1 VGGAV
6 ENVEKSDDECSGEG
20 AKRRRAGSDE
30 GQQWSRLLIAGRS
43 RRFDSDGD
51 FVRKQDPEGL
61 EQHSV
66 ERADS
71 RQERRQQ
78 DDGDA
83 EAGDRPVGPEHG

>member
-1 VGGAV
+1 VGGV
-6 ENVEKSDDECSGEG
+6 VEKSDDECSGEG
-20 AKRRRAGSDE
+20 AKRRRARGDE
-30 GQQWSRLLIAGRS
+30 GKQWSRLFIAGRS

-51 FVRKQDPEGL
+51 FVRKQDPQGL
-61 EQHSV
+61 EQHRV

-71 RQERRQQ
+71 RQERRQH